1 MKQSSIEY
9 IAEKHDKLVR
19 WMEGDAKADPYSFT
33 DFDADLKIA
42 RKMHRQ
48 EIEEAYG
55 HGFNSGILATEKTQ
69 VKNAEQYYTETF
81 TPTHNQG

>member
-9 IAEKHDKLVR
+9 LAEKHDKLVR
-19 WMEGDAKADPYSFT
+19 WMEGNAKAEPYSFT

-48 EIEEAYG
+48 EIEEAFVAG
-55 HGFNSGILATEKTQ
+55 DERGTGEVPFNC
-69 VKNAEQYYTETF
+69 EQYYTQTF